1 MKAEAMS
8 WHINVRDLGATGNG
22 VVKDTGPVQAAIDT
36 AEKEG
41 GATVT
46 FPAGRYLCGTI
57 HLRSNVTIHLPAGAT
72 ILASRDEED
81 FDPYERLP
89 FTPVN
94 DRETTYFHY
103 ALLAGEDVRQV
114 AVIGEGG
121 IDGNRPKRGGPKP
134 IALKRC
140 QHITIRGITITN
152 APNYSI
158 SLLGC
163 DHVDIDGVQ
172 VLNAYSDGI
181 DPDSCR
187 FVRIANC
194 LIDSHDDAICAKAS
208 LALGSRRSTEHLAVT
223 NCILSTECNNIKLG
237 TESSGD
243 FKNIAVTN
251 CAIYRRPSGARPA
264 TSGVAIESVDGS
276 NIDGVVV
283 SNITMQEVRAPIF
296 IRLGNRGRGMNPP
309 VPGSLRNVS
318 ISNVVASLSDLP
330 TPIMGIP
337 GSPVRGVSLSNLNI
351 TVKGGGTFRG
361 LDLPENVDGY
371 PDADVWGTYPA
382 CAFYCRHVE
391 GLTLSNVRLRCLEVD
406 ARPAAIL
413 DDVVDVD
420 IDGLKA
426 PAGTGEHPRI
436 WLSDTTGV
444 LVRGC
449 LSPVSKIEFVRVSG
463 ARSKRV
469 RLSGN
474 ILADGRS
481 QTQPR

>member
-1 MKAEAMS
+1 MKARPMS
-8 WHINVRDLGATGNG
+8 WHTNVRDLGATGDG
-22 VVKDTGPVQAAIDT
+22 VAKDTVPVQAAIDA
-36 AEKEG
+36 AEKQG
-41 GATVT
+41 GGTVT
-46 FPAGRYLCGTI
+46 FPAGSYLCGTI
-57 HLRSNVTIHLPAGAT
+57 HLKSNVTIHLSAGA
-72 ILASRDEED
+72 IMLASKDEKD
-81 FDPYERLP
+81 FDPYETLP

-103 ALLAGEDVRQV
+103 ALLAGEDVHN
-114 AVIGEGG
+114 ASVIGEGG
-121 IDGNRPKRGGPKP
+121 IDGNRSKREGPKP

-163 DHVDIDGVQ
+163 DHVEIDGVQ

-187 FVRIANC
+187 FVRISNC

-208 LALGSRRSTEHLAVT
+208 MALGYRRSTEQLAVT

-243 FKNIAVTN
+243 FRNIAVSN
-251 CAIYRRPSGARPA
+251 CALYRRSAGARPA

-330 TPIMGIP
+330 TPIMGVP
-337 GSPVRGVSLSNLNI
+337 GSPVRGVSLSDLNI
-351 TVKGGGTFRG
+351 TAKGGGTFTG
-361 LDLPENVDGY
+361 LDLPEHVNGY
-371 PDADVWGTYPA
+371 PDADVWGNYPA
-382 CAFYCRHVE
+382 YAFYCRHVE
-391 GLTLSNVRLRCLEVD
+391 GLTLSNVRVQCVSVD
-406 ARPAAIL
+406 PRPTAIF
-413 DDVVDVD
+413 DDVADVD
-420 IDGLKA
+420 IEGLKI

-436 WLSDTTGV
+436 LLNDATRV
-444 LVRGC
+444 LVRSC
-449 LSPVSKIEFVRVSG
+449 ASCVDKTRFVLVKG
-463 ARSKRV
+463 DRSRGIRLYGNNLAGPTRHKR
-469 RLSGN
+469 
-474 ILADGRS
+474 
-481 QTQPR
+481 Q

>member
-1 MKAEAMS
+1 MS
-8 WHINVRDLGATGNG
+8 WHTNVRDLGATGDG
-22 VVKDTGPVQAAIDT
+22 VAKDTMPVQAAIDA
-36 AEKEG
+36 AEKQG
-41 GATVT
+41 GGTVT
-46 FPAGRYLCGTI
+46 FPAGGYLCGTI
-57 HLRSNVTIHLPAGAT
+57 HLKSNVTIHLSPGAV

-81 FDPYERLP
+81 FDPYETLP

-103 ALLAGEDVRQV
+103 ALLAGEDVHNV
-114 AVIGEGG
+114 SIIGEGG

-140 QHITIRGITITN
+140 QHVRIRGITITN
-152 APNYSI
+152 GPNYSI

-181 DPDSCR
+181 DPDCCR
-187 FVRIANC
+187 FVRISNC

-208 LALGSRRSTEHLAVT
+208 MPLGSRRSTEHLTVT
-223 NCILSTECNNIKLG
+223 NCILSTECNNFKMG

-243 FKNIAVTN
+243 FKNIAVSN
-251 CAIYRRPSGARPA
+251 CAIYRRPAGARAA

-337 GSPVRGVSLSNLNI
+337 GSPVRGVSLSNLNV
-351 TVKGGGTFRG
+351 TAKGGGTFAG
-361 LDLPENVDGY
+361 LDLPEHINGY

-382 CAFYCRHVE
+382 LALYCRHVE
-391 GLTLSNVRLRCLEVD
+391 GLTLNNVRVQCLSAD
-406 ARPAAIL
+406 PRPAAIL

-420 IDGLKA
+420 VEGLKV
-426 PAGTGEHPRI
+426 PAGSGDNPRI
-436 WLSDTTGV
+436 WLNDATRV
-444 LVRGC
+444 LISGC
-449 LSPVSKIEFVRVSG
+449 LSPVPKGQFVSVSG
-463 ARSKRV
+463 ARSSQI

-474 ILADGRS
+474 ILADGNDEGRGG
-481 QTQPR
+481 